1 MSVKHHRKIALMKR
15 CARCGTENP
24 EGFRFCG
31 NCGAELAEAPAP
43 REVRKTVTVLFCDV
57 TGSTAM
63 GERLDPE
70 STRRV
75 MASYFDAMREAIERH
90 GGTVEKFIG
99 DAVMA
104 VFGIPVV
111 HEDDALRAVRAA
123 NDMRDAL
130 AGLNDELERDWGVRI
145 ESRIGVNTG
154 EVVTGEGDSIATG
167 DAVNVAARLEQLA
180 APGQTLLGES
190 THRLVRESV
199 ETEPVA
205 PLAAKGKSEPVPAFR
220 LVRVAERA
228 EFIPRRLD
236 SPLVGRENELAQ
248 LQRAFDHA
256 VSERVPYLFTLLGP
270 AGIGKSRLVRELS
283 DRADATQLVGRCLPY
298 GEGITYWPLTEI
310 EPLAGEIDFEANRD
324 EIALQTRRI
333 LERMSRER
341 PLVVVFDDLQWAER
355 TFLDLVD
362 HVTDLARDAPILLVC
377 VARPDLLDIRP
388 GWGGGKLNT
397 TTMLLEALTEAESI
411 ELVDNLLRA
420 RIDSEIKERIAA
432 AAEGNPLYVEEMLAM
447 LAENGGGTVAIPP
460 TIHAL
465 LASRLDRLAPD
476 ERTTVECAA
485 VQGQEF
491 RQDALASLVPSTL
504 AGRLPELHQSLVRK
518 DLVRP
523 TGADTFRF
531 KHLLLRDAAYEA
543 LPKEQRADMHE
554 RFANWLEE
562 NVPELEEI
570 RGYHLEQAHRYRA
583 ELGPVDEKGQALARR
598 ASALL
603 ATAGRRARDRS
614 DVPATTNLL
623 ERAIRLL
630 PEDDPEAIGLYPDLA
645 TVIAEGGNLPRADEV
660 LRTAEQLGDER
671 TSLLA
676 RQRRIWNDV
685 LRGGVM
691 VDALGPLEETV
702 TEAERLGDTAILAE
716 GLMRLG
722 VMSSWLGDNER
733 AERVLRQSLEH
744 ASSGAHSLIAS
755 DAVHWLSIVLL
766 WGPMPAEKALT
777 ELRRLD
783 EPATANQMARAHLH
797 VIEGAML
804 ALTGDFDSAR
814 RLAVAGRREVLE
826 LGHKVQ
832 YAGLSQPAAIIELL
846 ADDAPA
852 AERILAEAHEILT
865 QAGERGY
872 LSTAA
877 ALLGLALVQQGRY
890 DEGERLAD
898 ESREVGTDDDVITQI
913 YWRMVK
919 AVALAAKGDLEDAR
933 RLAAEALE
941 LTYATDDAFDVP
953 MVSLAL
959 IDVLDPESLKDVL
972 ERALAESEAKGNAVS
987 AAQIREKLAALP

>member
-1 MSVKHHRKIALMKR
+1 MSVKHHRTIALVKR
-15 CARCGTENP
+15 CQSCGTDNP
-24 EGFRFCG
+24 DGFRFCG
-31 NCGAELAEAPAP
+31 TCGAELVAAPP

-75 MASYFDAMREAIERH
+75 MSRYFDAMRVAIERH

-123 NDMRDAL
+123 VDMRQAL
-130 AGLNDELERDWGVRI
+130 AALNDDLERDWGVRI
-145 ESRIGVNTG
+145 ESRIGINTG
-154 EVVTGEGDSIATG
+154 EVVTGEGDSLATG

-180 APGQTLLGES
+180 AAGETLLGES
-190 THRLVRESV
+190 THRLVRDSV
-199 ETEPVA
+199 RADAGE
-205 PLAAKGKSEPVPAFR
+205 PLAAKGKSEPVRAFR
-220 LVRVAERA
+220 LRGLVEGA

-236 SPLVGRENELAQ
+236 SPLVGRDNELAQ
-248 LQRAFDHA
+248 LQRAYDHA
-256 VSERVPYLFTLLGP
+256 VADRVAYQFTLLGA
-270 AGIGKSRLVRELS
+270 AGIGKSRLVRELQ
-283 DRADATQLVGRCLPY
+283 DRVDATFLSGRCLPY
-298 GEGITYWPLTEI
+298 GEGITYWPLAEI
-310 EPLAGEIDFEANRD
+310 EPLADEIDFDANRD
-324 EIALQTRRI
+324 EIALETRRI
-333 LERMSRER
+333 LERLSREQ
-341 PLVVVFDDLQWAER
+341 PLVVVLDDLQWAEP

-362 HVTDLARDAPILLVC
+362 HVTDLARDAPMLLVC
-377 VARPDLLDIRP
+377 VARPDLLDLRP
-388 GWGGGKLNT
+388 GWGGGKLNA
-397 TTMLLEALTEAESI
+397 TTMLLEALTEDESV

-420 RIDSEIKERIAA
+420 RLDSDVKQRIAA

-447 LAENGGGTVAIPP
+447 LGENGDTAIAIPP
-460 TIHAL
+460 TIQAL
-465 LASRLDRLAPD
+465 LASRLDRLPPD
-476 ERTTVECAA
+476 ERTAVECAA

-491 RQDALASLVPSTL
+491 RQDALAGLVPEAL

-523 TGADTFRF
+523 IGDETFRF

-543 LPKEQRADMHE
+543 LPKEQRADLHE
-554 RFANWLEE
+554 RFADWLEAT
-562 NVPELEEI
+562 VPELEEI

-583 ELGPVDEKGQALARR
+583 ELGPVDDKGQALARR

-603 ATAGRRARDRS
+603 AAAGRRARDRS

-623 ERAIRLL
+623 ERAVRLL
-630 PEDDPEAIGLYPDLA
+630 PERDPEAVVLYPDLA
-645 TVIAEGGNLPRADEV
+645 AVIAEGGDLPRADEV
-660 LRTAEQLGDER
+660 FRTAEQLGDER

-691 VDALGPLEETV
+691 ADALGPLEETV
-702 TEAERLGDTAILAE
+702 AEAKRLGDTAILAE

-722 VMSSWLGDNER
+722 VMSSWLGDNKR
-733 AERVLRQSLEH
+733 AEEVLRQSLEH
-744 ASSGAHSLIAS
+744 ARSGAHSLIAS

-783 EPATANQMARAHLH
+783 DSTPANQMARAHLH
-797 VIEGAML
+797 VIEGAIL
-804 ALTGDFDSAR
+804 SLTGDFDSAR
-814 RLAVAGRREVLE
+814 RLAAAGRRQVLE

-852 AERILAEAHEILT
+852 AERILRESHEILT

-872 LSTAA
+872 LSTAG
-877 ALLGLALVQQGRY
+877 ALLGLAVVRQGRY

-898 ESREVGTDDDVITQI
+898 ESREVGTEDDVITQI

-919 AVALAAKGDLEDAR
+919 GVALAAKGDLEQAR
-933 RLAAEALE
+933 RLADEALE
-941 LTYATDDAFDVP
+941 LTYATDDSFDAP
-953 MVSLAL
+953 MVTLAL
-959 IDVLDPESLKDVL
+959 VDVFPPESLKDIL
-972 ERALAESEAKGNAVS
+972 ERALTESEAKGNAVS
-987 AAQIREKLAALP
+987 AAQIRAELEALP